1 MRIFLLLF
9 PAALL
14 LSSCDNLVNGV
25 VRDIDLPPHESQL
38 AASLFLDS
46 RDSNISA
53 IVSSSKGIYDTG
65 QSKSV
70 FNAECVLNVGATT
83 YNWSTMDQYERYTE
97 LLPDRFGAP
106 TDSLVFTVNHPDFT
120 SVSATQVFPS
130 APQVSLELNY
140 GATQLYGD
148 ISDELVITLKDIPGV
163 NQHYIVSIDV
173 HLQNGTFTGQDTSE
187 YYNLYWE
194 TEYPNSTRLW
204 GKESA
209 LLLSED
215 GLDRDIKFSAATG
228 VNPINFAM
236 LHEYRVKVSAL
247 SEEMYTFYKS
257 YTAYENANGNP
268 FAEPVVLYSNMS
280 NNMGCFGVST
290 TKRFYK

>member
-1 MRIFLLLF
+1 MRIFQLLF
-9 PAALL
+9 PVAVFLT
-14 LSSCDNLVNGV
+14 SCVEGV

-46 RDSNISA
+46 RDSAISA

-70 FNAECVLNVGATT
+70 KDAECVLNVGSTT

-106 TDSLVFTVNHPDFT
+106 TDTLLFTVNHPDFT

-130 APQVSLELNY
+130 APQVSVELNY
-140 GATQLYGD
+140 GATQPDGE
-148 ISDELVITLKDIPGV
+148 ISDELIITLKDIPGV

-173 HLQNGTFTGQDTSE
+173 HFRTALSGQDTSE

-194 TEYPNSTRLW
+194 TEYPNSTPLW
-204 GKESA
+204 GQGSA

-215 GLDRDIKFSAATG
+215 GLDRNIKFSAATG
-228 VNPINFAM
+228 INPIDFAM

-247 SEEMYTFYKS
+247 SEEMYLFYKS
-257 YTAYENANGNP
+257 YAAYENANGNP

-290 TKRFYK
+290 TRRFYK

>member
-1 MRIFLLLF
+1 MRLFLLIF
-9 PAALL
+9 PAAVFLT
-14 LSSCDNLVNGV
+14 SCDNLVNGV

-46 RDSNISA
+46 RDSAISA
-53 IVSSSKGIYDTG
+53 IVSSSKGIYDNG
-65 QSKSV
+65 QSKSIKD
-70 FNAECVLNVGATT
+70 AECVLNVGSTT

-106 TDSLVFTVNHPDFT
+106 TDTLLFTVNHPDFT

-130 APQVSLELNY
+130 APQVSVELNY
-140 GATQLYGD
+140 GATQLYGE
-148 ISDELVITLKDIPGV
+148 ISDELIITLKDIPGV

-173 HLQNGTFTGQDTSE
+173 HFRTALSGQDTSE

-194 TEYPNSTRLW
+194 TEYPNSTPLW
-204 GKESA
+204 GQGSA

-215 GLDRDIKFSAATG
+215 GLDRNIKFSAATG
-228 VNPINFAM
+228 INPIDFAM

-247 SEEMYTFYKS
+247 SEEMYLFYKS
-257 YTAYENANGNP
+257 YAAYENANGNP

>member
-1 MRIFLLLF
+1 MRALLLLF
-9 PAALL
+9 SATILL
-14 LSSCDNLVNGV
+14 TSCDNLVNGV

-53 IVSSSKGIYDTG
+53 IVCSSKGIYDTG

-70 FNAECVLNVGATT
+70 FNAECVLKVGTTT
-83 YNWSTMDQYERYTE
+83 YNWSTVDQYTRYTE

-106 TDSLVFTVNHPDFT
+106 TDSLIFTVNHPDFS
-120 SVSATQVFPS
+120 SVSGTQVFPS

-140 GATQLYGD
+140 GATQLYGE
-148 ISDELVITLKDIPGV
+148 ISDELIITLKDIPGV

-173 HLQNGTFTGQDTSE
+173 HYRTALPGLDTSKYE
-187 YYNLYWE
+187 TVDWE
-194 TEYPNSTRLW
+194 TEFPNSIPLR
-204 GKESA
+204 GKGSP

-215 GLDRDIKFSAATG
+215 GLDRDIKFSVATG
-228 VNPINFAM
+228 INPIDYVM

-247 SEEMYTFYKS
+247 SEEMYLFYKS
-257 YTAYENANGNP
+257 YTAYENANSNP

-280 NNMGCFGVST
+280 NNMGSFGVST
-290 TKRFYK
+290 TKRFYN

>member
-1 MRIFLLLF
+1 
-9 PAALL
+9 
-14 LSSCDNLVNGV
+14 
-25 VRDIDLPPHESQL
+25 
-38 AASLFLDS
+38 
-46 RDSNISA
+46 
-53 IVSSSKGIYDTG
+53 
-65 QSKSV
+65 
-70 FNAECVLNVGATT
+70 
-83 YNWSTMDQYERYTE
+83 MDQYERYTE

-148 ISDELVITLKDIPGV
+148 ISDELIITLKDIPGV

-204 GKESA
+204 GQESA

>member
-1 MRIFLLLF
+1 MRLFLLIF
-9 PAALL
+9 PAAVFLT
-14 LSSCDNLVNGV
+14 SCDNLVNGV

-46 RDSNISA
+46 RDSAISA

-65 QSKSV
+65 QSKSIKD
-70 FNAECVLNVGATT
+70 AECVLNVGSTI

-106 TDSLVFTVNHPDFT
+106 TDTLLFTVNHPDFT

-130 APQVSLELNY
+130 APQVSVELNY
-140 GATQLYGD
+140 GATQLYGE
-148 ISDELVITLKDIPGV
+148 ISDELIITLKDIPGV

-173 HLQNGTFTGQDTSE
+173 HFRTALSGQDTSE

-194 TEYPNSTRLW
+194 TEYPNSTPLW
-204 GKESA
+204 GQGSA

-215 GLDRDIKFSAATG
+215 GLDRNIKFSAATG
-228 VNPINFAM
+228 INPIDFAM

-247 SEEMYTFYKS
+247 SEEMYLFYKS
-257 YTAYENANGNP
+257 YAAYENANGNP

>member
-1 MRIFLLLF
+1 MRLFLLIF
-9 PAALL
+9 PAAVFLT
-14 LSSCDNLVNGV
+14 SCDNLVNGV

-46 RDSNISA
+46 RDSAISA

-65 QSKSV
+65 QSKSIKD
-70 FNAECVLNVGATT
+70 AECVLNVGSTT

-106 TDSLVFTVNHPDFT
+106 TDTLLFTVNHPDFT

-130 APQVSLELNY
+130 APQVSVELNY
-140 GATQLYGD
+140 GATQLYGE
-148 ISDELVITLKDIPGV
+148 ISDELIITLKDIPGV

-173 HLQNGTFTGQDTSE
+173 HFRTALSGQDTSE

-194 TEYPNSTRLW
+194 TEYPNSTPLW
-204 GKESA
+204 GQGSA

-215 GLDRDIKFSAATG
+215 GLDRNIKFSAATG
-228 VNPINFAM
+228 INPIDFAM

-247 SEEMYTFYKS
+247 SEEMYLFYKS
-257 YTAYENANGNP
+257 YAAYENVNGNP

-280 NNMGCFGVST
+280 NNMGSFGVST

>member
-1 MRIFLLLF
+1 
-9 PAALL
+9 
-14 LSSCDNLVNGV
+14 V

-70 FNAECVLNVGATT
+70 YNAECVLNVGATT

-106 TDSLVFTVNHPDFT
+106 TDSVVFTVNHPDFT

-140 GATQLYGD
+140 GATQLYGE
-148 ISDELVITLKDIPGV
+148 ISDELIITLEDIPGV

-173 HLQNGTFTGQDTSE
+173 HFRTALSGQDTSE

-194 TEYPNSTRLW
+194 TEYPNSTPLW
-204 GKESA
+204 GQESA

-215 GLDRDIKFSAATG
+215 GLDRNIKFSAATG
-228 VNPINFAM
+228 INPIDFAM

-247 SEEMYTFYKS
+247 SEEMYLFYKS

>member
-1 MRIFLLLF
+1 MRLFLLLF
-9 PAALL
+9 PAALF

-70 FNAECVLNVGATT
+70 YDAECVLNVGATT

-106 TDSLVFTVNHPDFT
+106 TDTLLFTVNHPDFT

-130 APQVSLELNY
+130 APQVSVELNY
-140 GATQLYGD
+140 GATQPDGE
-148 ISDELVITLKDIPGV
+148 ISDELIITLKDIPGV

-173 HLQNGTFTGQDTSE
+173 HFRTALSGQDTSE

-194 TEYPNSTRLW
+194 TEYPNSTPLW
-204 GKESA
+204 GQGSA

-215 GLDRDIKFSAATG
+215 GLDRNIKFSAATG
-228 VNPINFAM
+228 INPIDFAM

-247 SEEMYTFYKS
+247 SEEMYLFYKS
-257 YTAYENANGNP
+257 YAAYENANGNP

-290 TKRFYK
+290 TRRFYK

>member
-1 MRIFLLLF
+1 MRLFLLLF
-9 PAALL
+9 PAALF

-70 FNAECVLNVGATT
+70 KDAECILNVGSTT
-83 YNWSTMDQYERYTE
+83 YNWSTMDQYENYTE

-106 TDSLVFTVNHPDFT
+106 TDSLIFTVNHSDYT

-130 APQVSLELNY
+130 APQVSVELNY
-140 GATQLYGD
+140 GATQLYD
-148 ISDELVITLKDIPGV
+148 EISDELIITLKDTPGV

-173 HLQNGTFTGQDTSE
+173 HFRTTLSGQDTSE

-204 GKESA
+204 GQESA

-215 GLDRDIKFSAATG
+215 GLDRNIKFSAATG
-228 VNPINFAM
+228 INPIDFAM

-247 SEEMYTFYKS
+247 SEEMYLFYKS
-257 YTAYENANGNP
+257 YAAYENANGNP

>member
-9 PAALL
+9 SAALF

-65 QSKSV
+65 QSKTIY
-70 FNAECVLNVGATT
+70 NAECVLNFGATT
-83 YNWSTMDQYERYTE
+83 YNWSTMDQYERYPE

-106 TDSLVFTVNHPDFT
+106 TDSLIFTVNHPDFT

-140 GATQLYGD
+140 GATQLND
-148 ISDELVITLKDIPGV
+148 EISDELIITLKDIPGV
-163 NQHYIVSIDV
+163 NQHYIISIDV
-173 HLQNGTFTGQDTSE
+173 HFRTTLSGQDTSE

-194 TEYPNSTRLW
+194 TEYPNGTRLW
-204 GKESA
+204 SQESA
-209 LLLSED
+209 YLLSED

-228 VNPINFAM
+228 INPIDFAM
-236 LHEYRVKVSAL
+236 LHEYRGKVSAL
-247 SEEMYTFYKS
+247 SEEMYLFYKS
-257 YTAYENANGNP
+257 YAAYENANGNP

-290 TKRFYK
+290 TRRFYK

>member
-106 TDSLVFTVNHPDFT
+106 TDSVVFTVNHPDFT

-140 GATQLYGD
+140 GATQLYD
-148 ISDELVITLKDIPGV
+148 EISDELIITLKDIPGV
-163 NQHYIVSIDV
+163 NQHYIISIDV
-173 HLQNGTFTGQDTSE
+173 HFRTTLSGQDTSE

-204 GKESA
+204 SQETA
-209 LLLSED
+209 YLLSED

-228 VNPINFAM
+228 INPIDFAM

-247 SEEMYTFYKS
+247 SEEMYLFYKS
-257 YTAYENANGNP
+257 YSAYENANGNP

>member
-9 PAALL
+9 TAAVFLT
-14 LSSCDNLVNGV
+14 SCDNLVNGV

-46 RDSNISA
+46 RDSAISA

-65 QSKSV
+65 QSKSIKD
-70 FNAECVLNVGATT
+70 AECVLNVGSTT

-106 TDSLVFTVNHPDFT
+106 TDTLLFTVNHPDFT

-130 APQVSLELNY
+130 APQVSVELNY
-140 GATQLYGD
+140 GATQLYGE
-148 ISDELVITLKDIPGV
+148 ISDELIITLKDIPGV

-173 HLQNGTFTGQDTSE
+173 HFRTALSGQDTSE

-194 TEYPNSTRLW
+194 TEYPNSTPLW
-204 GKESA
+204 GQGSA

-215 GLDRDIKFSAATG
+215 GLDRNIKFSAATG
-228 VNPINFAM
+228 INPIDFAM

-247 SEEMYTFYKS
+247 SEEMYLFYKS
-257 YTAYENANGNP
+257 YAAYENANGNP

>member
-9 PAALL
+9 TAAVFLT
-14 LSSCDNLVNGV
+14 SCDNLVNGV

-46 RDSNISA
+46 RDSAISA

-70 FNAECVLNVGATT
+70 KDAECILNVGSTT
-83 YNWSTMDQYERYTE
+83 YNWSTMDQYENYTE

-106 TDSLVFTVNHPDFT
+106 TDSLIFTVNHSDYT
-120 SVSATQVFPS
+120 SVSATQIFPS
-130 APQVSLELNY
+130 APQVSVELNY
-140 GATQLYGD
+140 GATQLYGE
-148 ISDELVITLKDIPGV
+148 ISDELIITLKDTPGV

-173 HLQNGTFTGQDTSE
+173 HFRTTLSGQDTSE

-204 GKESA
+204 GQESA

-215 GLDRDIKFSAATG
+215 GLDRNIKFSAATG
-228 VNPINFAM
+228 INPIDFAM

-247 SEEMYTFYKS
+247 SEEMYLFYKS
-257 YTAYENANGNP
+257 YAAYENANGNP

>member
-1 MRIFLLLF
+1 MRLFLLLF
-9 PAALL
+9 PAAVFLT
-14 LSSCDNLVNGV
+14 SCDNLVNGV

-46 RDSNISA
+46 RDSAISA

-70 FNAECVLNVGATT
+70 KDAECVLNVGSTI
-83 YNWSTMDQYERYTE
+83 YNWSTMDKYERYTE

-106 TDSLVFTVNHPDFT
+106 TDTLLFTVNHPDFT

-130 APQVSLELNY
+130 APQVSVELNY
-140 GATQLYGD
+140 GATQLYGE
-148 ISDELVITLKDIPGV
+148 ISDELIITLKDIPGV

-173 HLQNGTFTGQDTSE
+173 HFRTALSGQDTSE

-194 TEYPNSTRLW
+194 TEYPNSTPLW
-204 GKESA
+204 GQGSA

-215 GLDRDIKFSAATG
+215 GLDRNIKFSAATG
-228 VNPINFAM
+228 INPIDFAM

-247 SEEMYTFYKS
+247 SEEMYLFYKS
-257 YTAYENANGNP
+257 YAAYENANGNP

>member
-1 MRIFLLLF
+1 MRLFLLIF
-9 PAALL
+9 PAAVFLT
-14 LSSCDNLVNGV
+14 SCDNLVNGV

-46 RDSNISA
+46 RDSAISA

-70 FNAECVLNVGATT
+70 KDAECVLNVGSTI

-106 TDSLVFTVNHPDFT
+106 TDTLLFTVNHPDFT

-130 APQVSLELNY
+130 APQVSVELNY
-140 GATQLYGD
+140 GATQLYGE
-148 ISDELVITLKDIPGV
+148 ISDELIITLKDIPGV

-173 HLQNGTFTGQDTSE
+173 HFRTALSGQDTSE

-194 TEYPNSTRLW
+194 TEYPNSTPLW
-204 GKESA
+204 GQGSA

-215 GLDRDIKFSAATG
+215 GLDRNIKFSAATG
-228 VNPINFAM
+228 INPIDFAM

-247 SEEMYTFYKS
+247 SEEMYLFYKS
-257 YTAYENANGNP
+257 YAAYENANGNP

>member
-1 MRIFLLLF
+1 MRIFRLLI

-70 FNAECVLNVGATT
+70 FNAECVLAVGATT

-97 LLPDRFGAP
+97 LLPDRFGVP

-120 SVSATQVFPS
+120 SVRATQVFPS

-140 GATQLYGD
+140 GATQLYGE

-163 NQHYIVSIDV
+163 NQHYIISIDV
-173 HLQNGTFTGQDTSE
+173 HFRTALSGQDTAE

-204 GKESA
+204 GQESA

-247 SEEMYTFYKS
+247 SEEMYLFYKS
-257 YTAYENANGNP
+257 YSAYENANGNP

>member
-1 MRIFLLLF
+1 MRLFLLIF
-9 PAALL
+9 PAAVFLT
-14 LSSCDNLVNGV
+14 SCDNLVNGV

-46 RDSNISA
+46 RDSAISA

-65 QSKSV
+65 QSKSIKD
-70 FNAECVLNVGATT
+70 AECVLNVGSTT

-106 TDSLVFTVNHPDFT
+106 TDTLLFTVNHPDFT

-130 APQVSLELNY
+130 APQVSVELNY
-140 GATQLYGD
+140 GATQLYGE
-148 ISDELVITLKDIPGV
+148 ISDELIITLKDIPGV

-173 HLQNGTFTGQDTSE
+173 HFRTALSGQDTSE

-204 GKESA
+204 GQESA

-215 GLDRDIKFSAATG
+215 GLDRNIKFSAATG
-228 VNPINFAM
+228 INPIDFAM

-247 SEEMYTFYKS
+247 SEEMYLFYKS
-257 YTAYENANGNP
+257 YAAYENANGNP

>member
-1 MRIFLLLF
+1 MRLFLLLF

-70 FNAECVLNVGATT
+70 YNAECILDVGTTT

-130 APQVSLELNY
+130 APQVTLELNY
-140 GATQLYGD
+140 GATQLYGE
-148 ISDELVITLKDIPGV
+148 ISDELVITLKDIPDV

-173 HLQNGTFTGQDTSE
+173 HFRTALSGQDTSQ

-194 TEYPNSTRLW
+194 TEYPNNTPLW
-204 GKESA
+204 GQESA
-209 LLLSED
+209 
-215 GLDRDIKFSAATG
+215 
-228 VNPINFAM
+228 
-236 LHEYRVKVSAL
+236 
-247 SEEMYTFYKS
+247 
-257 YTAYENANGNP
+257 
-268 FAEPVVLYSNMS
+268 
-280 NNMGCFGVST
+280 
-290 TKRFYK
+290 

>member
-70 FNAECVLNVGATT
+70 FNAECVLAVGATT

-140 GATQLYGD
+140 GATQLYGE

-173 HLQNGTFTGQDTSE
+173 HFRTALSGQDTAE

-204 GKESA
+204 GQESA

-228 VNPINFAM
+228 VNPIDFAM

-247 SEEMYTFYKS
+247 SEEMYLFYKS
-257 YTAYENANGNP
+257 YSAYENANGNP

>member
-9 PAALL
+9 SAALL

-70 FNAECVLNVGATT
+70 FNAQCVLNVGTTT

-140 GATQLYGD
+140 GATQLYGE

-173 HLQNGTFTGQDTSE
+173 HFRTALSGQDTAE

-194 TEYPNSTRLW
+194 TEYPNSTPLW
-204 GKESA
+204 GQESA

-215 GLDRDIKFSAATG
+215 GLDRNIKFSAATG
-228 VNPINFAM
+228 INPIDFAM

-247 SEEMYTFYKS
+247 SEEMYLFYKS
-257 YTAYENANGNP
+257 YSAYENANGNP

>member
-1 MRIFLLLF
+1 MRLFLLLF
-9 PAALL
+9 PAALF

-70 FNAECVLNVGATT
+70 YNAECVLNVGATT

-106 TDSLVFTVNHPDFT
+106 TDTLLFTVNHPDFT

-140 GATQLYGD
+140 GATQLND
-148 ISDELVITLKDIPGV
+148 EISDELIITLKDIPGV
-163 NQHYIVSIDV
+163 NQHYIISIDV
-173 HLQNGTFTGQDTSE
+173 HFRTTLSGQDTSE

-194 TEYPNSTRLW
+194 TEYPNSTPLW

>member
-1 MRIFLLLF
+1 MRLFLLIF
-9 PAALL
+9 PAAVFLT
-14 LSSCDNLVNGV
+14 SCDNLVNGV

-46 RDSNISA
+46 RDSAISA

-65 QSKSV
+65 QSKSIKD
-70 FNAECVLNVGATT
+70 AECVLNVGSTT

-106 TDSLVFTVNHPDFT
+106 TDTLLFTVNHPDFT

-130 APQVSLELNY
+130 APQVSVELNY
-140 GATQLYGD
+140 GATQLYGE
-148 ISDELVITLKDIPGV
+148 ISDELIITLKDIPGV
-163 NQHYIVSIDV
+163 NQHYIVSIYV
-173 HLQNGTFTGQDTSE
+173 HFRTALSGQDTSE

-194 TEYPNSTRLW
+194 TEYPNSTPLW
-204 GKESA
+204 GQGSA

-215 GLDRDIKFSAATG
+215 GLDRNIKFSAATG
-228 VNPINFAM
+228 INPIDFAM

-247 SEEMYTFYKS
+247 SEEMYLFYKS
-257 YTAYENANGNP
+257 YAAYENANGNP

>member
-1 MRIFLLLF
+1 MRLFLLLF
-9 PAALL
+9 SAALF

-46 RDSNISA
+46 RDSAISA

-70 FNAECVLNVGATT
+70 KDAECVLNVGSTT

-106 TDSLVFTVNHPDFT
+106 TDTLLFTVNHPDFT

-130 APQVSLELNY
+130 APQVSVELNY
-140 GATQLYGD
+140 GATQPDGE
-148 ISDELVITLKDIPGV
+148 ISDELIITLKDIPGV

-173 HLQNGTFTGQDTSE
+173 HFRTALFGQDTSV
-187 YYNLYWE
+187 YYNLDWE
-194 TEYPNSTRLW
+194 TEYPNSTPLW
-204 GKESA
+204 GQGSP

-215 GLDRDIKFSAATG
+215 GLDRNIKFSAATG
-228 VNPINFAM
+228 INPIDFAM

-247 SEEMYTFYKS
+247 SEEMYLFYKS
-257 YTAYENANGNP
+257 YAAYENANGNP

-290 TKRFYK
+290 TRRFYK

>member
-70 FNAECVLNVGATT
+70 FNAECVLAVGATT

-140 GATQLYGD
+140 GATQLYGE

-173 HLQNGTFTGQDTSE
+173 HFRTALSGQDTSE

-204 GKESA
+204 TQESA

-215 GLDRDIKFSAATG
+215 GLERDIKFSAATG
-228 VNPINFAM
+228 VNPIDFAM
-236 LHEYRVKVSAL
+236 LHEYRVRVSAL
-247 SEEMYTFYKS
+247 SEEMYLFYKS
-257 YTAYENANGNP
+257 YSAYENANGNP

>member
-9 PAALL
+9 SAALL

-70 FNAECVLNVGATT
+70 FNAQCVLNVGTTT

-97 LLPDRFGAP
+97 LLADRFGAP

-140 GATQLYGD
+140 GATQLYGE
-148 ISDELVITLKDIPGV
+148 ISDELIVTLKDIPGV

-173 HLQNGTFTGQDTSE
+173 HFRTALLGQDTSE
-187 YYNLYWE
+187 YYSLYWE
-194 TEYPNSTRLW
+194 TEYPNSTPLY
-204 GKESA
+204 GNESA

-215 GLDRDIKFSAATG
+215 GLDRNIKFSAATG
-228 VNPINFAM
+228 INPIDFAM

-247 SEEMYTFYKS
+247 SEEMYLFYKS
-257 YTAYENANGNP
+257 YAAYDNANGNP

>member
-70 FNAECVLNVGATT
+70 YNAECILDVGTT
-83 YNWSTMDQYERYTE
+83 NYNWSTMDQYERYTE

-130 APQVSLELNY
+130 APQVTLELNY
-140 GATQLYGD
+140 GATQLYGE
-148 ISDELVITLKDIPGV
+148 ISDELVITLKDIPDV

-173 HLQNGTFTGQDTSE
+173 HFRTALSGQDTSQ

-194 TEYPNSTRLW
+194 TEYPNSTPLW
-204 GKESA
+204 GQESA

-215 GLDRDIKFSAATG
+215 GLDRNIKFSAATG
-228 VNPINFAM
+228 INPIDFAM

-247 SEEMYTFYKS
+247 SEEMYLFYKS
-257 YTAYENANGNP
+257 YSAYENANGNP

>member
-9 PAALL
+9 SAVLF

-70 FNAECVLNVGATT
+70 YNAECVLNVGATT

-106 TDSLVFTVNHPDFT
+106 TDSVVFTVNHPDFT

-140 GATQLYGD
+140 GATQLYGE
-148 ISDELVITLKDIPGV
+148 ISDELIITLEDIPGV

-173 HLQNGTFTGQDTSE
+173 HFRTALSGQDTSE

-194 TEYPNSTRLW
+194 TEYPNSTPLW
-204 GKESA
+204 GQEIA

-215 GLDRDIKFSAATG
+215 GLDRNIKFSAATG
-228 VNPINFAM
+228 INPIDFAM

-247 SEEMYTFYKS
+247 SEEMYLFYKS

>member
-1 MRIFLLLF
+1 MRALLLLF
-9 PAALL
+9 SATLL
-14 LSSCDNLVNGV
+14 LTSCDNLVNGV

-53 IVSSSKGIYDTG
+53 IVASSKGIYDTG

-70 FNAECVLNVGATT
+70 FDAECVLNVGPTT

-97 LLPDRFGAP
+97 LLTDRFGTP
-106 TDSLVFTVNHPDFT
+106 TDTLVFTVNHPDFS
-120 SVSATQVFPS
+120 SVSGTQVFPS

-140 GATQLYGD
+140 GATQLYGE
-148 ISDELVITLKDIPGV
+148 ISDELIVTLKDLPGV

-173 HLQNGTFTGQDTSE
+173 HFRTALSGQDTSE

-204 GKESA
+204 SQESA

-215 GLDRDIKFSAATG
+215 GLDREIKFSAATG
-228 VNPINFAM
+228 INPIDFAM
-236 LHEYRVKVSAL
+236 LHEYRVRVSAL
-247 SEEMYTFYKS
+247 SEEMYLFYKS
-257 YTAYENANGNP
+257 YSAYENANGNP

>member
-9 PAALL
+9 PAAVFLT
-14 LSSCDNLVNGV
+14 SCDNLVNGV

-46 RDSNISA
+46 RDSAISA

-70 FNAECVLNVGATT
+70 KDAECILNVGSTT
-83 YNWSTMDQYERYTE
+83 YNWSTMDQYENYTE

-106 TDSLVFTVNHPDFT
+106 TDSLIFTVNHSDYT

-130 APQVSLELNY
+130 APQVSVELNF
-140 GATQLYGD
+140 GATQLYGE
-148 ISDELVITLKDIPGV
+148 ISDELIITLKDTPGV

-173 HLQNGTFTGQDTSE
+173 HFRTTLSGQDTSE

-204 GKESA
+204 GQESA

-215 GLDRDIKFSAATG
+215 GLDRNIKFSAATG
-228 VNPINFAM
+228 INPIDFAM

-247 SEEMYTFYKS
+247 SEEMYLFYKS
-257 YTAYENANGNP
+257 YAAYENANGNP

>member
-9 PAALL
+9 PAAVFLT
-14 LSSCDNLVNGV
+14 SCDNLVNGV

-46 RDSNISA
+46 RDSAISA

-70 FNAECVLNVGATT
+70 KDAECILNVGSTT
-83 YNWSTMDQYERYTE
+83 YNWSTMDQYENYTE

-106 TDSLVFTVNHPDFT
+106 TDSLIFTVNHSDYT

-130 APQVSLELNY
+130 APQVSVELNY
-140 GATQLYGD
+140 GATQLYGE
-148 ISDELVITLKDIPGV
+148 ISDELIITLKDTPGV

-173 HLQNGTFTGQDTSE
+173 HFRTTLSGQDTSE

-204 GKESA
+204 GQESA

-215 GLDRDIKFSAATG
+215 GLDRNIKFSAATG
-228 VNPINFAM
+228 INPIDFAM

-247 SEEMYTFYKS
+247 SEEMYLFYKS
-257 YTAYENANGNP
+257 YAAYENANGNP

>member
-9 PAALL
+9 SAVLF

-70 FNAECVLNVGATT
+70 YNAECILNVGATT

-106 TDSLVFTVNHPDFT
+106 TDSVVFTVNHADFT

-140 GATQLYGD
+140 GATQLYGE
-148 ISDELVITLKDIPGV
+148 ISDELIITLEDIPGV

-173 HLQNGTFTGQDTSE
+173 HFRTALSGQDTSE

-194 TEYPNSTRLW
+194 TDSPKRPPLW
-204 GKESA
+204 GQESA

-215 GLDRDIKFSAATG
+215 GLDRNIKFSAATG
-228 VNPINFAM
+228 INPIDFAM

-247 SEEMYTFYKS
+247 SEEMYLFYKS

>member
-1 MRIFLLLF
+1 MRLFLLLF
-9 PAALL
+9 PAALF

-70 FNAECVLNVGATT
+70 YDAECVLNVGATT

-106 TDSLVFTVNHPDFT
+106 TDSVVFTVNHPDFT

-140 GATQLYGD
+140 GATQLYD
-148 ISDELVITLKDIPGV
+148 EISDELIITLKDIPGV

-173 HLQNGTFTGQDTSE
+173 HFRTALSGQDTSE

-194 TEYPNSTRLW
+194 TEYPNSTPLW
-204 GKESA
+204 GQGSA

-215 GLDRDIKFSAATG
+215 GLDRNIKFSAATG
-228 VNPINFAM
+228 INPIDFAM

-247 SEEMYTFYKS
+247 SEEMYLFYKS
-257 YTAYENANGNP
+257 YAAYENANGNP

-290 TKRFYK
+290 TRRFYK

>member
-1 MRIFLLLF
+1 MRLFLLIF
-9 PAALL
+9 PAAVFLT
-14 LSSCDNLVNGV
+14 SCDNLVNGV
-25 VRDIDLPPHESQL
+25 VRDIDLPPNESQL

-46 RDSNISA
+46 RDSAISA

-65 QSKSV
+65 QSKSIKD
-70 FNAECVLNVGATT
+70 AECVLNVGSTT

-106 TDSLVFTVNHPDFT
+106 TDTLLFTVNHPDFT

-130 APQVSLELNY
+130 APQVSVELNY
-140 GATQLYGD
+140 GATQLYGE
-148 ISDELVITLKDIPGV
+148 ISDELIITLKDIPGV

-173 HLQNGTFTGQDTSE
+173 HFRTALSGQDTSE

-194 TEYPNSTRLW
+194 TEYPNSTPLW
-204 GKESA
+204 GQGSA

-215 GLDRDIKFSAATG
+215 GLDRNIKFSAATG
-228 VNPINFAM
+228 INPIDFAM

-247 SEEMYTFYKS
+247 SEEMYLFYKS
-257 YTAYENANGNP
+257 YAAYENANGNP

>member
-1 MRIFLLLF
+1 MRLFLLLF
-9 PAALL
+9 PAAVFLT
-14 LSSCDNLVNGV
+14 SCDNLVNGV
-25 VRDIDLPPHESQL
+25 VRDINLPPHESQL

-46 RDSNISA
+46 RDSAISA

-70 FNAECVLNVGATT
+70 KDAECVLNVGSTI

-106 TDSLVFTVNHPDFT
+106 TDTLLFTVNHPDFT

-130 APQVSLELNY
+130 APQVSVELNY
-140 GATQLYGD
+140 GATQLYGE
-148 ISDELVITLKDIPGV
+148 ISDELIITLKDIPGV

-173 HLQNGTFTGQDTSE
+173 HFRTALSGQDTSE

-194 TEYPNSTRLW
+194 TEYPNSTPLW
-204 GKESA
+204 GQGSA

-215 GLDRDIKFSAATG
+215 GLDRNIKFSAATG
-228 VNPINFAM
+228 INPIDFAM

-247 SEEMYTFYKS
+247 SEEMYLFYKS
-257 YTAYENANGNP
+257 YTAYENANSNP

-280 NNMGCFGVST
+280 NNMGSFGVST

>member
-9 PAALL
+9 SAALF

-70 FNAECVLNVGATT
+70 YDAECVLNVGATT

-106 TDSLVFTVNHPDFT
+106 TDSVVFTVNHPDFT

-148 ISDELVITLKDIPGV
+148 ISDELIITLKDIPGV

-173 HLQNGTFTGQDTSE
+173 HIRTALTGQDTSE

-228 VNPINFAM
+228 VILLF
-236 LHEYRVKVSAL
+236 
-247 SEEMYTFYKS
+247 
-257 YTAYENANGNP
+257 
-268 FAEPVVLYSNMS
+268 
-280 NNMGCFGVST
+280 
-290 TKRFYK
+290 